1 MNGTD
6 KEFTGRHL
14 LLIMVAFFGVIIA
27 VNLTMAS
34 FARSSWTGLVVEN
47 SYVAS
52 QEFNEKA
59 AEERAQLALGY
70 MSSLK
75 IDGAEISYAILDHDG
90 RKVKIRSAE
99 ARFHRP
105 VTTREDTRVTFAID
119 PSGAATG
126 TEDLTD
132 GVWIMQLTADIAT
145 EHPWR
150 DMRRIGIA
158 NGRFE

>member
-1 MNGTD
+1 MNGTQ

-14 LLIMVAFFGVIIA
+14 LLIMLAFFGVIIT
-27 VNLTMAS
+27 VNLTMAT

-70 MSSLK
+70 TPSLK
-75 IDGAEISYAILDHDG
+75 IDGAAIYYAILDRGGH
-90 RKVKIRSAE
+90 KVPMKSAQ
-99 ARFHRP
+99 ASFHRP
-105 VTTREDTRVTFAID
+105 VTTRNDTRVAFAID
-119 PSGAATG
+119 ESGNATG

-132 GVWIMQLTADIAT
+132 GVWVMQLTADIGGD
-145 EHPWR
+145 HPWR
-150 DMRRIGIA
+150 DMRRIVIA